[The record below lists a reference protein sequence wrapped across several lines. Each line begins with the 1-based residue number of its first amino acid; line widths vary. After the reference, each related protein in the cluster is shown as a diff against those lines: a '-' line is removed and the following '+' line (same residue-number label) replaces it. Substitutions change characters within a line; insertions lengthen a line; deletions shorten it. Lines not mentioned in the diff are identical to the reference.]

1 MLLSSPLLKICQNM
15 ILISTFSFYKRE
27 NVHYHFHW
35 THFRFK
41 LITDDVKDCAHG
53 GWNFIQ
59 NYDKVR
65 LCSVSG
71 LSAPGSDLWLHQRLF
86 VTDFG
91 ENNCSLFVATCSKI
105 SLPQIV
111 PCLQNLLAL
120 LFSNFLLSGRKI
132 LAVIPVS
139 RVTIMIL

>member
-1 MLLSSPLLKICQNM
+1 MYIN
-15 ILISTFSFYKRE
+15 T
-27 NVHYHFHW
+27 FHW

-120 LFSNFLLSGRKI
+120 LFSNFSSEREENSCCNPCLQGDHNDIVKQFRALHSTLYSGGI
-132 LAVIPVS
+132 G
-139 RVTIMIL
+139 IM